1 MPRAPGNM
9 SGIILNNI
17 MVENCAIYMV
27 TGILSFGRL
36 ILLRRITTLIFL
48 SL

>member
-1 MPRAPGNM
+1 MPKAPGNM

-27 TGILSFGRL
+27 VGI
-36 ILLRRITTLIFL
+36 
-48 SL
+48 